1 MVLRAWQAAD
11 AEQDFGRLVDAA
23 KDGPQLLLRHAEPVG
38 VVPSME
44 HHERLGT
51 QADAAFAD
59 FLLASPLEEADFDK
73 DVGLSLSG
81 D

>member
-1 MVLRAWQAAD
+1 MRSWQAAD
-11 AEQDFGRLVDAA
+11 AKQNFGRLVDAA
-23 KDGPQLLLRHAEPVG
+23 KDGPQMLLRHAEPVG
-38 VVPSME
+38 VVLSME
-44 HHERLGT
+44 HYERLKT
-51 QADAAFAD
+51 QADAAFAN